1 MVFWILKSHW
11 AEFNFWNILGGTL
24 LFFLKLWCFFWNLV
38 TFWWKFGGILVEVW
52 WQFGGSLVEVWWQ
65 FGGSLVAVL
74 VSPFTCKCKLWN
86 CHQTAAKLPPNF
98 HQISTKMASI
108 FRKNDT
114 TSTEKYGRIHEHVTK
129 TKSRISVKETF
140 HGQIKNNNS
149 SGSENPA
156 MSFHEM
162 FELFFGS
169 VTTIETKGL
178 RHEQSTGEK
187 TLKHLWEILRRPNHT

>member
-1 MVFWILKSHW
+1 M
-11 AEFNFWNILGGTL
+11 A
-24 LFFLKLWCFFWNLV
+24 
-38 TFWWKFGGILVEVW
+38 FWWK
-52 WQFGGSLVEVWWQ
+52 FGGSLVEVWWK
-65 FGGSLVAVL
+65 FGGSLVAVWWKFGGSL
-74 VSPFTCKCKLWN
+74 VAVWWQFESLLLLVNVSFETATKLPPN
-86 CHQTAAKLPPNF
+86 CRQTAAKLPPNF
-98 HQISTKMASI
+98 HQVSIKMASI
-108 FRKNDT
+108 FQKNDT

-149 SGSENPA
+149 SGSQTPA

-187 TLKHLWEILRRPNHT
+187 TH

>member
-1 MVFWILKSHW
+1 MEIWWQFGGILV
-11 AEFNFWNILGGTL
+11 A
-24 LFFLKLWCFFWNLV
+24 V
-38 TFWWKFGGILVEVW
+38 WWKFGGSLVAVW
-52 WQFGGSLVEVWWQ
+52 WK

-86 CHQTAAKLPPNF
+86 RHQTATKLPPNCRQTSTKLPPNF
-98 HQISTKMASI
+98 HQISIKMASI
-108 FRKNDT
+108 FQKKWYH
-114 TSTEKYGRIHEHVTK
+114 KYGKIW
-129 TKSRISVKETF
+129 
-140 HGQIKNNNS
+140 
-149 SGSENPA
+149 ENPWTRHQNKIQNICKRDIPWTNQEQQFQRVPKPA

-187 TLKHLWEILRRPNHT
+187 TLKQLWEILRRPNHT